1 MFESKNRF
9 LTHMRNDLCRKK
21 KESLCVDKVSSN
33 LACTGHGSR
42 HNCTNV
48 GAKHGAQS
56 VHPFTLVES
65 YLQTVT
71 KSIKEDLRAVDSELL
86 DVSEY
91 YFDGQGKLFR
101 PMLVMLMAKAVNFHT
116 NQMDRLLSSQEKI
129 AVIAEM
135 IHTASLMHDD
145 VIDAADS
152 RRGKPSINQVF
163 GHRKSILGGDFV
175 MAMASIA
182 LARIRDE
189 EVVSV
194 VAQITEDL
202 VRGEFMQLGSKEK
215 EDERFTHYLNKSFK
229 KTASLL
235 ANSCKA
241 VAILSHCDEGIE
253 EIAYDY
259 GKNVG
264 ISFQLIDDLLDFT
277 SCDLVMGKP
286 TAADLRLGLATAPVL
301 FAAKK
306 FPELNAMIMRRF
318 SEKGDVETARELVAQ
333 SDGIEQ
339 TRQLAHEHSAEA
351 VRQIRTLTE
360 SRYVTGLEMLA
371 NIVLSRKK

>member
-1 MFESKNRF
+1 MAAA
-9 LTHMRNDLCRKK
+9 
-21 KESLCVDKVSSN
+21 ESLCVDKVSSN

-116 NQMDRLLSSQEKI
+116 NQMD
-129 AVIAEM
+129 
-135 IHTASLMHDD
+135 SLMHDD

-163 GHRKSILGGDFV
+163 GHRK
-175 MAMASIA
+175 
-182 LARIRDE
+182 
-189 EVVSV
+189 
-194 VAQITEDL
+194 ITEDL

-286 TAADLRLGLATAPVL
+286 TAADLRLGLATAP
-301 FAAKK
+301 
-306 FPELNAMIMRRF
+306 
-318 SEKGDVETARELVAQ
+318 